1 MSKAQTIDAEVRVTK
16 SEKLLTLLQT
26 GTGASLEDMVEA
38 TGWLPHTARA
48 AMTGLRKKGHV
59 IEKHVE
65 GNTTMWSVKAVAE

>member
-65 GNTTMWSVKAVAE
+65 GNTTMWSVKASAE

>member
-1 MSKAQTIDAEVRVTK
+1 MTITNNPKPSKTKVTK
-16 SEKLLTLLQT
+16 LLELLQT

-38 TGWLPHTARA
+38 TGWLPHTTRA

-65 GNTTMWSVKAVAE
+65 GNTTIWSAKAAAE

>member
-1 MSKAQTIDAEVRVTK
+1 MTTNTNSAPGETK
-16 SEKLLTLLQT
+16 VAKLLTLLKT
-26 GTGASLEDMVEA
+26 RTGASLEEMVEA

-65 GNTTMWSVKAVAE
+65 GNTTMWSVKAGVE

>member
-1 MSKAQTIDAEVRVTK
+1 MTTNTKAKPGETK
-16 SEKLLTLLQT
+16 VAKLLTLLQT

-65 GNTTMWSVKAVAE
+65 GNTTIWSVKAAAE

>member
-1 MSKAQTIDAEVRVTK
+1 MTTNTTSKPGETK
-16 SEKLLTLLQT
+16 TAKLLTLLQT

-65 GNTTMWSVKAVAE
+65 GNTTMWSVKAAAE

>member
-1 MSKAQTIDAEVRVTK
+1 MATNTK
-16 SEKLLTLLQT
+16 SKPSQTKAATLLTLLQT

-59 IEKHVE
+59 IEKDVE
-65 GNTTMWSVKAVAE
+65 GNTTMWSVKAAAE